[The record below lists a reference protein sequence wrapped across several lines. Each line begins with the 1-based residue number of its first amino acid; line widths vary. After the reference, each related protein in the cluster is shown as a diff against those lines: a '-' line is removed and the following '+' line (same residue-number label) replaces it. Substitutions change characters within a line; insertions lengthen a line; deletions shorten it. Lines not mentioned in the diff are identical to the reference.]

1 MQKSLVPEK
10 KTAELF
16 FYTENVI
23 AVQQLVSTL
32 KFWNCGN
39 SSKFDLFRYW
49 SKETMLSEY
58 SGPTTD

>member
-1 MQKSLVPEK
+1 MYSDHIFLYKNAPSVAKHSFMQKSLVPEK

-32 KFWNCGN
+32 KF
-39 SSKFDLFRYW
+39 
-49 SKETMLSEY
+49 
-58 SGPTTD
+58 